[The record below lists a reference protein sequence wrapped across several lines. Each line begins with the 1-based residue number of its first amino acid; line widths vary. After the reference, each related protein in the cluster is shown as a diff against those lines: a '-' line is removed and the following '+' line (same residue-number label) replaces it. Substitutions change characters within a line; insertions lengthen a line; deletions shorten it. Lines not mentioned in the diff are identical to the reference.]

1 MIRLW
6 TMFALILAGILTVA
20 AFFWMGK
27 LVGATHSA
35 CQLYPYTSG
44 CR

>member
-6 TMFALILAGILTVA
+6 TMIALILACLLTVA

-27 LVGATHSA
+27 LVGATHRA
-35 CQLYPYTSG
+35 CPLYPYTSG

>member
-6 TMFALILAGILTVA
+6 TMFALILAGILTVVV
-20 AFFWMGK
+20 FFWMGK
-27 LVGATHSA
+27 LVGATRSA

>member
-1 MIRLW
+1 MIRPW
-6 TMFALILAGILTVA
+6 TMIALILASMLTVLA
-20 AFFWMGK
+20 LVWMGR
-27 LVGATHSA
+27 LVGASNSA

>member
-20 AFFWMGK
+20 AFFRMGK
-27 LVGATHSA
+27 LVGATRSA
-35 CQLYPYTSG
+35 CQLYPYISG